1 MVEERDRGDGVE
13 DDDMRCRYKFH
24 LVTPWMTITTER
36 REMIIMTM
44 AKEATINDEKKQSD
58 TFHRA
63 VIELS

>member
-1 MVEERDRGDGVE
+1 
-13 DDDMRCRYKFH
+13 
-24 LVTPWMTITTER
+24 
-36 REMIIMTM
+36 MIIMTM